1 MAQQDEK
8 ARLKQALTV
17 AKLYYEENL
26 GQAAIA
32 ERLQISR
39 PTISRFLQVAKE
51 AGLVKIKVENPFV
64 DFQALAAVLSE
75 KYAMDI
81 QVVPDQ
87 YQEQKTMLDRL
98 GAYAAARLTQIVQP
112 TDVIGIG
119 WGKTIHAV
127 TSHLEKQ
134 EITGVQTVQ
143 LKGSFSFGFE
153 KTYAYESL
161 NELAAAFNAQAQYLP
176 LPTFFDNQTTK
187 DLVEQDQFIKSIL
200 ELGKQANIAL
210 FTVGSVRK
218 DALLFNL
225 GYLNEK
231 QKASLREKAVGDVV
245 SRFIDCK
252 GQLVNQ
258 ELDSRTVGIEL
269 AELKKKEHSILIA
282 GGAKKTAAVHAVLKA
297 GYANQG
303 IFDAVLAQNLMDCD

>member
-161 NELAAAFNAQAQYLP
+161 NELA
-176 LPTFFDNQTTK
+176 
-187 DLVEQDQFIKSIL
+187 
-200 ELGKQANIAL
+200 
-210 FTVGSVRK
+210 
-218 DALLFNL
+218 
-225 GYLNEK
+225 
-231 QKASLREKAVGDVV
+231 
-245 SRFIDCK
+245 
-252 GQLVNQ
+252 
-258 ELDSRTVGIEL
+258 
-269 AELKKKEHSILIA
+269 
-282 GGAKKTAAVHAVLKA
+282 
-297 GYANQG
+297 
-303 IFDAVLAQNLMDCD
+303 